1 MEEIQPAGKI
11 KEDVRLWSKHYLE
24 VSNKHLGGFP
34 ACPFAKKAWLDNKVQ
49 VEIKIKNYHYKKELN
64 ELIYKLDFNEKE
76 ILIFCDPYYS
86 YTPNKLHEITEYY
99 NDKYN
104 KLNMYFMSFHPHNP
118 ATSQDQ
124 AFLVE
129 PEGKIPEVES
139 DLKYSMMLVQKFSQL
154 EKASDKLKRLGY
166 YKKWPD
172 EYYKDVVETRRNK
185 YNLIKGDL
193 S

>member
-1 MEEIQPAGKI
+1 METLQSARKI
-11 KEDVRLWSKHYLE
+11 KEDVKLWSKHFLE

-104 KLNMYFMSFHPHNP
+104 KLDMYFMSFHPHNP

-154 EKASDKLKRLGY
+154 EEASDKLKRLGY
-166 YKKWPD
+166 YKKWPN
-172 EYYKDVVETRRNK
+172 EYYKDVVETRRNR

>member
-1 MEEIQPAGKI
+1 METLQSTREI

-104 KLNMYFMSFHPHNP
+104 KLDMYFMSFHPHNP

-154 EKASDKLKRLGY
+154 EEASDKLKRLGY

>member
-1 MEEIQPAGKI
+1 METLQSTREI

-99 NDKYN
+99 NNIYN
-104 KLNMYFMSFHPHNP
+104 NLDMYFMSFHPHNP

-154 EKASDKLKRLGY
+154 EEASDKLKRLGY

>member
-104 KLNMYFMSFHPHNP
+104 KLDMYFMSFHPHNP

-154 EKASDKLKRLGY
+154 EEASDKLKRLGY

-172 EYYKDVVETRRNK
+172 EYYKDVVETRRYK

>member
-1 MEEIQPAGKI
+1 METLQSTREI

-99 NDKYN
+99 NNIFHDVGTKV
-104 KLNMYFMSFHPHNP
+104 LAIRGSF
-118 ATSQDQ
+118 
-124 AFLVE
+124 
-129 PEGKIPEVES
+129 
-139 DLKYSMMLVQKFSQL
+139 
-154 EKASDKLKRLGY
+154 
-166 YKKWPD
+166 
-172 EYYKDVVETRRNK
+172 
-185 YNLIKGDL
+185 
-193 S
+193 

>member
-1 MEEIQPAGKI
+1 METLQSARKI
-11 KEDVRLWSKHYLE
+11 KEDVKLWSKHFLE

-34 ACPFAKKAWLDNKVQ
+34 ACPFAKKAWLDNKVE

-86 YTPNKLHEITEYY
+86 YTPNKLHEITETY

-104 KLNMYFMSFHPHNP
+104 KINMYFMSFHPHNP

-129 PEGKIPEVES
+129 PEGKVPEVES

-154 EKASDKLKRLGY
+154 EEASDKLKRLGY
-166 YKKWPD
+166 YKKWPN
-172 EYYKDVVETRRNK
+172 EYYKDVVETRRNR